1 MVGQARTAWGF
12 SGDAALVTGAA
23 SGIGRATATA
33 LHAAGLQ
40 VLVLDR
46 DGEAAAGVCAQLG
59 ERARYHE
66 ADIADPEQTHDAVTA
81 LVGDGT
87 LSYVV
92 NCAGIHQP
100 AGVDELTADDWTRM
114 LSVNLVGAFNVSRAA
129 ARHLRQAPSP
139 AIVNITSVE
148 STRVVA
154 LVNPHSTPHYAAAK
168 AGLEMLTKNL
178 AHEFAP
184 AGIRVNAIAPGPV
197 ETPMVRGAHSGA
209 SGLPRAFADHLMIKR
224 YAQPAELAAAICF
237 LLSDAASYITA
248 TTLNV
253 DGGYTAL

>member
-1 MVGQARTAWGF
+1 MSTAWAF
-12 SGDAALVTGAA
+12 AGDAALVTGAA
-23 SGIGRATATA
+23 SGIGKATATA

-46 DGEAAAGVCAQLG
+46 DGAAAADVCAELG
-59 ERARYHE
+59 ERAACRE
-66 ADIADPEQTHDAVTA
+66 ADIADPAQTEAAVTA

-100 AGVDELTADDWTRM
+100 AGVDELTAGDWTRM
-114 LSVNLVGAFNVSRAA
+114 LNVNLVGAFNVSRAA
-129 ARHLRQAPSP
+129 ARHLRSAPGA

-154 LVNPHSTPHYAAAK
+154 LVNPHATPHYAAAK
-168 AGLEMLTKNL
+168 AGLEMLTKSL

-184 AGIRVNAIAPGPV
+184 AGIRVNAVAPGPV
-197 ETPMVRGAHSGA
+197 ETPMVHGAHSGA
-209 SGLPRAFADHLMIKR
+209 TGLPPAFASHLMIKR
-224 YAQPAELAAAICF
+224 YARPAELAAAICF